1 MGAESSRIKI
11 TVTSVVFTA
20 RDEVL
25 LKRKGSVSNRSE
37 FTKRVTETSWRMQFI
52 AEPMSKTELP
62 REFEPK
68 EKCLS
73 IKKPP

>member
-11 TVTSVVFTA
+11 TVAPVVFTA

-37 FTKRVTETSWRMQFI
+37 FTKRVTEASWRKQFI
-52 AEPMSKTELP
+52 AEPMS
-62 REFEPK
+62 
-68 EKCLS
+68 EKDVVDRLR
-73 IKKPP
+73 IYY